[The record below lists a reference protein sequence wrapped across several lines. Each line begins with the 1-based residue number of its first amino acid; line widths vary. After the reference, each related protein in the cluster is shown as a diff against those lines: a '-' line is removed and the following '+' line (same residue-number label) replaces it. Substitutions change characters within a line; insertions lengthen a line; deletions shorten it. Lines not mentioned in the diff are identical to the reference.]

1 MSNWTKDNRICVT
14 HDHALSIGAFG
25 PQNASGEEQKDS
37 TVHAIPYQLGGYEV
51 KLLVEAACRNLLVSF

>member
-1 MSNWTKDNRICVT
+1 MSNWTKDNRIRLT

-25 PQNASGEEQKDS
+25 PHNASGKEQKDS
-37 TVHAIPYQLGGYEV
+37 TVYTIPYQRGGYEV